1 MNEKICEVPMH
12 PVKDEV
18 IEKVLEEAETIA
30 VVGLSTNPDKDSHRV
45 ALFLQSRGY
54 RIIPVRPGADEILGE
69 KAYATLQEIPE
80 KVDVDIV
87 NIFRP
92 PSEVMGIV
100 EQAMEIGAGVVW
112 AQEGI
117 VDNEAAEKAM
127 AGGMVSIMGKCIMKE
142 HKAHFN
148 KGRDT
153 L

>member
-1 MNEKICEVPMH
+1 MDEEICEVSLH
-12 PVKDEV
+12 PVRDEV
-18 IEKVLEEAETIA
+18 IEKVLKESKTIA
-30 VVGLSTNPDKDSHRV
+30 VAGLSTNPEKDSHRV

-54 RIIPVRPGADEILGE
+54 RVIPVHPGADEILGE
-69 KAYATLQEIPE
+69 KAYATLKEIPE
-80 KVDVDIV
+80 KVDIV

-100 EQAMEIGAGVVW
+100 EQAMEIGAGVIW

-142 HKAHFN
+142 YKAHFN
-148 KGRDT
+148 KGRDNP
-153 L
+153 